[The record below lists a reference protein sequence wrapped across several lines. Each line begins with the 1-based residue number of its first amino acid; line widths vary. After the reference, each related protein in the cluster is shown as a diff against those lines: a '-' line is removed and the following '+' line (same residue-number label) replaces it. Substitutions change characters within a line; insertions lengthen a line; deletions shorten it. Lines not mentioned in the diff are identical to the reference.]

1 MTATGP
7 IIWAI
12 ASTVPL
18 CYIAQANDYY
28 TKGRLYMKKC
38 ILLAVLALALV
49 AVVVWKVYGK
59 DKYRIRM

>member
-1 MTATGP
+1 
-7 IIWAI
+7 
-12 ASTVPL
+12 
-18 CYIAQANDYY
+18 
-28 TKGRLYMKKC
+28 MKKC